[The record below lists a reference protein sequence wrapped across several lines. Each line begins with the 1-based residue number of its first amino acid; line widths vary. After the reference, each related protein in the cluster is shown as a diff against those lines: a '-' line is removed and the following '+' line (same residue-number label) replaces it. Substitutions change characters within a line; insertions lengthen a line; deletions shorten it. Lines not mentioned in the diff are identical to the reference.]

1 MFILGISG
9 HKTNA
14 IYLQGIRKLGKK
26 NFRFNIMS
34 ILKLKIVTICV
45 QGQKVNLITLIFRG

>member
-26 NFRFNIMS
+26 
-34 ILKLKIVTICV
+34 
-45 QGQKVNLITLIFRG
+45 TLDLTLCPF